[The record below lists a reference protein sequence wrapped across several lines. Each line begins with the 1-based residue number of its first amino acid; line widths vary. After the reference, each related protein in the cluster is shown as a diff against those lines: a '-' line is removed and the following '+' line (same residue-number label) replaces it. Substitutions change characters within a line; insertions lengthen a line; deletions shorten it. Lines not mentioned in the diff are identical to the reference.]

1 MSIWDA
7 IGNGLEF
14 GKTEDNKGKPLL
26 ATTFTANFGDTITT
40 LMGGGRFTNLIGSD
54 AKVVFDWE
62 EALKDGLSKLP
73 IIGKAVGGFLEGK
86 AVSIFMGLGGDAGMV
101 YGNKT
106 AFHYSGIPFTSRRG
120 GNPSVAFSDTVK
132 GKNIIGANDA
142 TAIISER
149 KSVYFLVGVGIAA
162 IVALSV
168 TVRLRYSNFPM
179 NKDKT
184 ELETEDNEV
193 AKNLICDSFV
203 ICEDRW
209 LLLLRH
215 LDIGFQM
222 AFLLGNAIKVAEIS
236 NELAIKELKLKQKM
250 LSDLNAKPTTLQT
263 TAEINSIK
271 TVIVTLEA
279 EADKKKLAYDNRYI
293 HENINLK
300 CYFE

>member
-14 GKTEDNKGKPLL
+14 GNTEDNKGKPLL
-26 ATTFTANFGDTITT
+26 ATTFTANFGDTINT

-62 EALKDGLSKLP
+62 EAFKDGLSKLP
-73 IIGKAVGGFLEGK
+73 YVGKPVGKVLEGK
-86 AVSIFMGLGGDAGMV
+86 VMSAFMGLGGDAGMV

-120 GNPSVAFSDTVK
+120 KKPSVAFSDTQTGSDK
-132 GKNIIGANDA
+132 IAY
-142 TAIISER
+142 SETKAER
-149 KSVYFLVGVGIAA
+149 LGVYALVGVGIAA

-168 TVRLRYSNFPM
+168 TVRLKYSNFPM
-179 NKDKT
+179 NNKKT
-184 ELETEDNEV
+184 ELETPDNEL
-193 AKNLICDSFV
+193 AKNLICGFFV

-222 AFLLGNAIKVAEIS
+222 AFLFKNTLIASKAALVRAEQDLKVAQAVVKSFPNSARRNARVE
-236 NELAIKELKLKQKM
+236 M
-250 LSDLNAKPTTLQT
+250 LNSIMIERQAQLNADFTSNT
-263 TAEINSIK
+263 N
-271 TVIVTLEA
+271 
-279 EADKKKLAYDNRYI
+279 
-293 HENINLK
+293 NLK
-300 CYFE
+300 CYLEW

>member
-14 GKTEDNKGKPLL
+14 GNTEDNKGKPLL
-26 ATTFTANFGDTITT
+26 ATTFTANFGDTINT

-62 EALKDGLSKLP
+62 EAFKDGLSKLP
-73 IIGKAVGGFLEGK
+73 GVGKAVGKVLEGK
-86 AVSIFMGLGGDAGMV
+86 VMSAIMGLGGDAGMV

-120 GNPSVAFSDTVK
+120 GKPSVAFSDTVSHYT
-132 GKNIIGANDA
+132 IGANDA

-149 KSVYFLVGVGIAA
+149 KSVYGLVGLGIAA

-168 TVRLRYSNFPM
+168 TVRLQYSNFPM
-179 NKDKT
+179 NNKKT
-184 ELETEDNEV
+184 ELETPDDEL
-193 AKNLICDSFV
+193 AKNLICGFFV

-222 AFLLGNAIKVAEIS
+222 AFLFKNTLIASKAALVEAEQD
-236 NELAIKELKLKQKM
+236 LKGAEAEFKKYP
-250 LSDLNAKPTTLQT
+250 NFTLFEERVIALQ
-263 TAEINSIK
+263 SIK
-271 TVIVTLEA
+271 FDAQTKYDAALE
-279 EADKKKLAYDNRYI
+279 KNT
-293 HENINLK
+293 NNLS
-300 CYFE
+300 CYLE